1 MHFLYYSHFLIFSS
15 RVLDIHFNVEAA
27 QQVPILNS
35 TDVLFHSW
43 LRFNA
48 DLILLALKTW
58 HQYETHLHPFVPKYI
73 CREKKKKKVQ
83 TSSFF
88 YH

>member
-1 MHFLYYSHFLIFSS
+1 MSTWKEYHAVHFLHYSYFLISFS

-27 QQVPILNS
+27 RQVPILNFI
-35 TDVLFHSW
+35 DVIFHSR

-58 HQYETHLHPFVPKYI
+58 HQYETYLHPFVPKYI
-73 CREKKKKKVQ
+73 
-83 TSSFF
+83 
-88 YH
+88 